1 VASATSQNLYR
12 TGGTVLLIKVPEA
25 EPVVR
30 TWRSQFDPAA
40 AARVPAHITVLG
52 PFLDR
57 SRVDAAIMG
66 QLDALVGEH
75 QPFDIQLA
83 ACARF
88 PGVLYLAPR
97 PAAPFRALTAAIAAR
112 WPEAPPYEGQFPDVV
127 PHLTV
132 AHGQEPAVLDMIEPE
147 VAARLP
153 VAARIGAVQLM
164 TYTGDHWEDVRTFR
178 LGGGQGQVGS
188 QP

>member
-1 VASATSQNLYR
+1 
-12 TGGTVLLIKVPEA
+12 
-25 EPVVR
+25 
-30 TWRSQFDPAA
+30 
-40 AARVPAHITVLG
+40 
-52 PFLDR
+52 
-57 SRVDAAIMG
+57 
-66 QLDALVGEH
+66 
-75 QPFDIQLA
+75 
-83 ACARF
+83 
-88 PGVLYLAPR
+88 VLYLAPR
-97 PAAPFRALTAAIAAR
+97 PAAPFRALTAAISAR

-153 VAARIGAVQLM
+153 VAARIESVQLM